1 MQSAYI
7 VASVNSK
14 NQSYIYVESE
24 KDNGVEILA
33 FELNFTAS
41 ELKTT
46 YKKGYSNCLTGIS
59 L

>member
-24 KDNGVEILA
+24 KDSGVEILA

-41 ELKTT
+41 ELKPT
-46 YKKGYSNCLTGIS
+46 YKKGYLNCLPGIS